1 MLKLDSVMI
10 GSEDPGALSRFYARI
25 FGSPTWE
32 DQGYTGWQLGDA
44 GFMIGSHSE
53 VKGRNE
59 MPGRIMWNLETP
71 DVAGEFERI
80 KALGVA
86 VVQEPYRP
94 GGPENESFWLATFED
109 PDGNYFQLASPMPEM
124 QQQAE

>member
-1 MLKLDSVMI
+1 MLKMTSVML
-10 GSEDPGALSRFYARI
+10 GSEDPQALSRFYADI
-25 FGSPTWE
+25 LGAPTWQ
-32 DQGYTGWQLGDA
+32 DQVFTGWQLGDA
-44 GFMIGSHSE
+44 GLMVGPHSE

-71 DVAGEFERI
+71 DVKAEFERI
-80 KALGVA
+80 KSLGAA

-94 GGPENESFWLATFED
+94 GEPENESFWMATFED

-124 QQQAE
+124 